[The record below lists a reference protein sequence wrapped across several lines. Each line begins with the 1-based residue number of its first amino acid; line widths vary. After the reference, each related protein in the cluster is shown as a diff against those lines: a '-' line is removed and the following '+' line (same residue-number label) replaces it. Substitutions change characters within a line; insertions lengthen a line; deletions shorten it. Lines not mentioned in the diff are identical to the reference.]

1 MTADSTT
8 PASTWSV
15 RPLGERETRAAEVLV
30 RELGVRGAT
39 ARLLAQRGLGEVAA
53 AARFLDPRL
62 GQLRAPEA
70 AGQGIAG
77 FAAAADGLMAALAAG
92 TVIGVFGDYDVD
104 GITSAAVLAGYL
116 HELGGQVVTRVARR
130 DGGYGFGVAD
140 AEALLEAGAR
150 LVVTCDTGTSDLPAL
165 QLLRARGAHAIV
177 IDHHQVPEGD
187 PTAHPALLVNPHRPD
202 DRFPFKGLASVGLA
216 FYLACALRSRRRAAG
231 LAAPDPKPWL
241 DLVAIGTLCDQAPL
255 LEENRILV
263 RHGLEVLNQR
273 RRPGLRALLVQAGI
287 DSPGPPGAFD
297 PEPRRLDEISV
308 TFKLGP
314 RLNAPGR
321 LGSAQ
326 PALELLVARDDAA
339 ARVAAAAIE
348 DVNRERQRV
357 QDLVMVD
364 ALAQADALLAAMPER
379 AAVVVAGAGWPAG
392 VVGIVAAKLVDRH
405 ARPALVIAL
414 EAEAGAG
421 AAGAV
426 AIGRG
431 SARTVAGIDLY
442 QALARCA
449 GHLMKWG
456 GHAAAAGVTLAA
468 TEVDAFRAAF
478 EGAVEQQLAGSAAGR
493 RRGGVVVD
501 GLLGAHEVDA
511 GLCEDL
517 ARLSPFGAGN
527 PEPLLLLRG
536 METAETR
543 IVGDKHLKLS
553 LLAADGSTPLEAI
566 AFRQAEHDPGVG
578 RMIDLACLPRVD
590 RWRGQRRVQLEVRA
604 LREHIEASAA
614 RSPELPV
621 ATTVEVAATVTVAYH
636 ADDLH
641 G

>member
-1 MTADSTT
+1 MTADSR
-8 PASTWSV
+8 STWSV
-15 RPLGERETRAAEVLV
+15 RPLGERETRAAELLV

-53 AARFLDPRL
+53 ASRFLDPRL

-77 FAAAADGLMAALAAG
+77 FAEAADRLIAALAAG

-116 HELGGQVVTRVARR
+116 LELGGQVVTRVARR

-140 AEALLEAGAR
+140 AEALLEAGAQ

-165 QLLRARGAHAIV
+165 ELVRARGAGAIV
-177 IDHHQVPEGD
+177 IDHHQVPAGD
-187 PTAHPALLVNPHRPD
+187 PTAHPALLINPYRPD

-231 LAAPDPKPWL
+231 LTAPDPKPWL

-326 PALELLVARDDAA
+326 PALELLMARDDAA
-339 ARVAAAAIE
+339 ARLAAASIE

-357 QDLVMVD
+357 QELVMVD
-364 ALAQADALLAAMPER
+364 ALAQADALLAAAPER

-414 EAEAGAG
+414 EAQASAGAP
-421 AAGAV
+421 

-449 GHLMKWG
+449 AHLHEVGWPCRG
-456 GHAAAAGVTLAA
+456 GRGDAGGGGGRRLPRGVRGRGGPAALGQRDGDRTQAGW
-468 TEVDAFRAAF
+468 R
-478 EGAVEQQLAGSAAGR
+478 GGGWAAGR
-493 RRGGVVVD
+493 ARGRR
-501 GLLGAHEVDA
+501 
-511 GLCEDL
+511 
-517 ARLSPFGAGN
+517 R
-527 PEPLLLLRG
+527 
-536 METAETR
+536 
-543 IVGDKHLKLS
+543 
-553 LLAADGSTPLEAI
+553 
-566 AFRQAEHDPGVG
+566 
-578 RMIDLACLPRVD
+578 
-590 RWRGQRRVQLEVRA
+590 
-604 LREHIEASAA
+604 
-614 RSPELPV
+614 PV
-621 ATTVEVAATVTVAYH
+621 
-636 ADDLH
+636 
-641 G
+641 